1 MPENDKKTVN
11 KAPRVINKSG
21 TLKMEDKVAETKQVR
36 DISGKRMNRRNRRD
50 RVRADAGPK
59 EFDEM
64 TIEVTRVSRTVA
76 GGRRMRFKALVAVGN
91 HKNKVGIGVAK
102 GNDVTTA
109 VSKASRKAKKSM
121 ITFNM
126 NGETI
131 CHETRTKVTGADVLM
146 KPAAPGTG
154 IIAGGTVRSIMGL
167 TGVKNLISKSLGST
181 NKVNIAYAVIE
192 GLRAQVPRKD
202 WVAYE
207 GKPMLIKQVVAEKKA
222 EIRAKAE
229 AKKAEAKKVVA
240 TKKTEVKKTVDAKK
254 AEVKEKVATKKAEVK
269 EKVEAK
275 KAEVKAKVEAKK
287 AETKAKVEA
296 VKAETKAKVEATKA
310 ETKAKVEAAKA
321 KAKATAKKST
331 KKEDK

>member
-1 MPENDKKTVN
+1 MAENNNTN

-21 TLKMEDKVAETKQVR
+21 TLKMDDKIAETKQIR

-59 EFDEM
+59 EFDEI
-64 TIEVTRVSRTVA
+64 TIAVDRVSRTVA
-76 GGRRMRFKALVAVGN
+76 GGRRMRFKALVAIGN

-109 VSKASRKAKKSM
+109 VNKASRKAKKAL

-126 NGETI
+126 SGETI

-154 IIAGGTVRSIMGL
+154 IIAGGTVRSIIGL

-192 GLRAQVPRKD
+192 GLKAQVPRSK
-202 WVAYE
+202 WVGA
-207 GKPMLIKQVVAEKKA
+207 KPAGEKKPV
-222 EIRAKAE
+222 EKIE
-229 AKKAEAKKVVA
+229 AKKAEIGKKVEAKKAEVKEKVETKKAEVKKAVA
-240 TKKTEVKKTVDAKK
+240 EKKTEVKAKKAEVEKKVEAKK

-269 EKVEAK
+269 EKVESKKVEVK
-275 KAEVKAKVEAKK
+275 KA
-287 AETKAKVEA
+287 
-296 VKAETKAKVEATKA
+296 ATKVA
-310 ETKAKVEAAKA
+310 E
-321 KAKATAKKST
+321 KKSA

>member
-1 MPENDKKTVN
+1 MADENTN

-21 TLKMEDKVAETKQVR
+21 TLKMEDKVAVTRQAR
-36 DISGKRMNRRNRRD
+36 DISGKKIDRKGRRD
-50 RVRADAGPK
+50 RVKTETGPK
-59 EFDEM
+59 EYDEI
-64 TIEVTRVSRTVA
+64 TIAIDRVSRTVA
-76 GGRRMRFKALVAVGN
+76 GGRRMRFKALVAIGN

-109 VSKASRKAKKSM
+109 VNKATSKAKKTM

-126 NGETI
+126 DGETI

-192 GLRAQVPRKD
+192 GLKAQVPRSE
-202 WVAYE
+202 WVGNE
-207 GKPMLIKQVVAEKKA
+207 GKTPKA
-222 EIRAKAE
+222 TARRSE
-229 AKKAEAKKVVA
+229 
-240 TKKTEVKKTVDAKK
+240 DKK
-254 AEVKEKVATKKAEVK
+254 AEVKEKIEAKKAEVKKKVEAKKTEVK

-275 KAEVKAKVEAKK
+275 KAEVKEK
-287 AETKAKVEA
+287 AETKKKEIKEKVA
-296 VKAETKAKVEATKA
+296 
-310 ETKAKVEAAKA
+310 
-321 KAKATAKKST
+321 AKKSV
-331 KKEDK
+331 KKEAK

>member
-1 MPENDKKTVN
+1 MPETDKN

-21 TLKMEDKVAETKQVR
+21 TLKMDDKVAATKPTR
-36 DISGKRMNRRNRRD
+36 DIAGRRMGGRRNRRD
-50 RVRADAGPK
+50 RSRAEMGPK
-59 EFDEM
+59 EFEEI
-64 TIEVTRVSRTVA
+64 TISVDRVSRTVA

-109 VSKASRKAKKSM
+109 VNKATRKAKRSM
-121 ITFNM
+121 VEFNM

-167 TGVKNLISKSLGST
+167 TAVKNLISKSLGST

-207 GKPMLIKQVVAEKKA
+207 GKPMPVKKSVEAKDVEKTASAKKTAVAKKT
-222 EIRAKAE
+222 E
-229 AKKAEAKKVVA
+229 AKKANEKATSAKD
-240 TKKTEVKKTVDAKK
+240 TAKK
-254 AEVKEKVATKKAEVK
+254 AATKSTA
-269 EKVEAK
+269 AK
-275 KAEVKAKVEAKK
+275 SSKSAAKS
-287 AETKAKVEA
+287 
-296 VKAETKAKVEATKA
+296 ATKSA
-310 ETKAKVEAAKA
+310 
-321 KAKATAKKST
+321 